1 MPRHAKI
8 LKISSFHV
16 SPYLAHSLWISMR
29 RFCKGGRTRAK
40 LQAIRRLQRHCG
52 SRKSPVPKAWDSV
65 VRCGPMWS
73 MMGGWESS
81 QLLYFGVTENLE
93 FLERFA
99 LRNGITRF
107 TVQLMQIWHGCW
119 YFTVFHITFVVA
131 SICMCKCCKCTY
143 LFVCVP
149 GFEAVAPGLQQLGP
163 DHRLHQSI
171 RSFSLTTRNDD
182 HPAM

>member
-65 VRCGPMWS
+65 VRCGPWWGDENPASYCILVWPKTWS
-73 MMGGWESS
+73 FLSGSPYAMVSHGSLFSLCRYDMDVDIS
-81 QLLYFGVTENLE
+81 QCFISHLWLPA
-93 FLERFA
+93 FA
-99 LRNGITRF
+99 CAN
-107 TVQLMQIWHGCW
+107 
-119 YFTVFHITFVVA
+119 VVNVL
-131 SICMCKCCKCTY
+131 Y

>member
-1 MPRHAKI
+1 MIKMPRHAKI

-65 VRCGPMWS
+65 VRCGPWRGDENPASYCILVWPKTWS
-73 MMGGWESS
+73 RLTQWYHMVHWSAYADMTWMFNDVYIS
-81 QLLYFGVTENLE
+81 QCFISHLWLPA
-93 FLERFA
+93 FA
-99 LRNGITRF
+99 CAN
-107 TVQLMQIWHGCW
+107 
-119 YFTVFHITFVVA
+119 VVNVL
-131 SICMCKCCKCTY
+131 Y

>member
-1 MPRHAKI
+1 MIKMPRHAKI

-73 MMGGWESS
+73 MMGG
-81 QLLYFGVTENLE
+81 
-93 FLERFA
+93 
-99 LRNGITRF
+99 
-107 TVQLMQIWHGCW
+107 
-119 YFTVFHITFVVA
+119 
-131 SICMCKCCKCTY
+131 
-143 LFVCVP
+143 
-149 GFEAVAPGLQQLGP
+149 
-163 DHRLHQSI
+163 
-171 RSFSLTTRNDD
+171 
-182 HPAM
+182 